1 MGDFTDDEKAKRD
14 YKRQVNLSATQY
26 GLANVARESA
36 ELRADAKEGRK
47 LFTDVFRVRKGE
59 TFMHNGKELTEND
72 TVILTVDQVR
82 SGKVDLNKLE
92 TEDSI
97 ADGIKAFN
105 DRLKAELDAIG
116 NSVVDP
122 NKFAATSK
130 QYIKDS
136 LRVRTN
142 VATQALLSKALVALQ
157 SSNTLGLRG
166 AYKTALLGLANA
178 FGKKKYAMSV
188 FDGLDTQK
196 KFADWTKRA
205 VTTQIEGLINEG
217 GKISD
222 QERDLAK
229 EIGGS
234 LQQGIWSGI
243 FADKSVLEDRIK
255 FFKDSLNR
263 DSDVR
268 LKAMGLAERAW
279 DNSYNT
285 IAEGRVSYGEMLR
298 QTRTP
303 LSSRM
308 TAPRASSIIPGSI
321 NWKDIISVD
330 PETNAVVGFKRNWKS
345 E

>member
-1 MGDFTDDEKAKRD
+1 M
-14 YKRQVNLSATQY
+14 
-26 GLANVARESA
+26 
-36 ELRADAKEGRK
+36 
-47 LFTDVFRVRKGE
+47 
-59 TFMHNGKELTEND
+59 
-72 TVILTVDQVR
+72 
-82 SGKVDLNKLE
+82 
-92 TEDSI
+92 
-97 ADGIKAFN
+97 
-105 DRLKAELDAIG
+105 
-116 NSVVDP
+116 
-122 NKFAATSK
+122 
-130 QYIKDS
+130 
-136 LRVRTN
+136 
-142 VATQALLSKALVALQ
+142 ALQ